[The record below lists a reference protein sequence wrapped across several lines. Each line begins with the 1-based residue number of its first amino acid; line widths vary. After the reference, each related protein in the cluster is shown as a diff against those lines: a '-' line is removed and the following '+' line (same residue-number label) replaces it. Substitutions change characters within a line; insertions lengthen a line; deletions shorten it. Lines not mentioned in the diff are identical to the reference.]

1 MGIMNRR
8 NAMLGWV
15 VWEAGKRIAKRK
27 AKAALPGTVDDS
39 IRPNRSAILSI
50 VLLLA
55 GGVWVWWRS
64 QDEDFPEV
72 SDSA

>member
-1 MGIMNRR
+1 MNRR

-39 IRPNRSAILSI
+39 MRPNRSAILSI

-64 QDEDFPEV
+64 QGDDFPDV